1 MRRIEVYEIVDK
13 FNEAKSKKARI
24 ETLKEYENVWALKD
38 LLRASFDDALQF
50 NLPEGAPPYEPN
62 RPESTPSTFL
72 KKHKELGLFV
82 KGGSGDRLPSVRREQ
97 KFSQLLES
105 IHPKDAELVIKM
117 KDKDLGVK
125 FLTKK
130 LVQEAFPNLIES

>member
-1 MRRIEVYEIVDK
+1 MRRIEVYEIIEK
-13 FNEAKSKKARI
+13 FNQAKSKKARI
-24 ETLKEYENVWALKD
+24 ETLHAYKDVWAFKD
-38 LLRASFDDALQF
+38 LLRATFDDTLQF

-82 KGGSGDRLPSVRREQ
+82 VGGTGDRLPAVRREQ
-97 KFSQLLES
+97 KFIQLLES
-105 IHPKDAELVIKM
+105 IHPQDAELVVKM

-125 FLTKK
+125 YLTKK
-130 LVQEAFPNLIES
+130 LVQEAFPDLIKS